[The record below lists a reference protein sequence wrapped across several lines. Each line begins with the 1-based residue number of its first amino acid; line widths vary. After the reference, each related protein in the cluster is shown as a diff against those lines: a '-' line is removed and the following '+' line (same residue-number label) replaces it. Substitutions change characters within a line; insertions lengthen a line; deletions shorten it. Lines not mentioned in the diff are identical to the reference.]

1 MKLRALGLGIVLS
14 CVGVS
19 ANAAIDAGN
28 GGGSFAGP
36 TNPELFLWV
45 GDFNGITG
53 ETLVVDL
60 GIDTSYDFNNDFT
73 FSGVDLGFFTAP
85 QADLNWGLITA
96 TGTATNAQFWYTGTA
111 SDLNGFEFTVGTST
125 GLSVIGRVDSFV
137 REAEHNVGSLADDLQ
152 TTASGAPSGATIPG
166 FNLSGDL
173 IDGSNRIETG
183 TAIGESLDFFTTQIN
198 ADFTGF
204 DTSQLGLGQVWT
216 LNAGGE
222 LTWQGGGTPI
232 PLPAGIWLLGS
243 ALLGLVGVSRRKA
256 A

>member
-1 MKLRALGLGIVLS
+1 MKLRALALGAVLS

-36 TNPELFLWV
+36 VSPELFLWV

-60 GIDTSYDFNNDFT
+60 GIDTSYDFNTDFS
-73 FSGVDLGFFTAP
+73 FSGVDLSFFSAP

-96 TGTATNAQFWYTGTA
+96 TGTPTNAQFWYTGTA
-111 SDLNGFEFTVGTST
+111 SELNGFEFTVGTST
-125 GLSVIGRVDSFV
+125 GLAVIGNVDSFV
-137 REAEHNVGSLADDLQ
+137 RTSAHNVGSLADDLQ
-152 TTASGAPSGATIPG
+152 TTASGAPSAATLPG
-166 FNLSGDL
+166 FALTGDL
-173 IDGSNRIETG
+173 VDGSNRIGTG

-198 ADFTGF
+198 SGFTGF
-204 DTSQLGLGQVWT
+204 DTSQLGVGQVWT
-216 LNAGGE
+216 LSATGD

-243 ALLGLVGVSRRKA
+243 ALLGLVGVSRRKVA
-256 A
+256 